1 MYEIIR
7 IVNKLKPKY
16 IFWEN
21 VENLLSN
28 GKRGHIYNFKKYKNT
43 MQKLGYNC
51 YYQVLN
57 SEDYGVPQS
66 RNRVFTLCIR
76 QDIDDLQFTF
86 PLKQKLKR
94 KYIELL
100 EENYTDYNINI
111 ILKENHLRRLKNH
124 ETYSTDYGFGG
135 KIIENDDV
143 FPTLLACYGSASGN
157 GGAIKCKEGYRRLT
171 PRECWRLM
179 DFTDI
184 EYEKAKAVCADT
196 PLTNQAGNSIVVG
209 VLKEVICCLFYRQYK
224 QNIIIN
230 NLVRIL
236 SNNGIEKIEIIEK
249 KKVILEVNGKSS
261 LYLDGKGTYF
271 TVKLENYDDLE
282 LKNIFNQK
290 CVKNSKSKKLSS
302 NVDVDDWVFKV
313 RDNCIKFIEAINYEF
328 SRNGFATQTVKLDME
343 YLLRFFN
350 REGKSDLKTK
360 QLKQYLEILKN
371 ITIGF
376 YSTEDGQA
384 LGEYINMKLCN
395 VEETKIIKDD
405 IYFTFSDELYDQL
418 KNNGTY
424 VYMPKEALTDRNTD
438 LMFKAIVEHII
449 EFKGTEEENIIPV
462 TKLYDYLGLPEYK
475 EGEKHF
481 GRIILDPFNKALD
494 NIIYMNWKY
503 DKQHNGRYKKW
514 IDANIIIDW
523 KMSPFIPNVDEEA
536 YSKLE

>member
-7 IVNKLKPKY
+7 IVNKLRPKY

-21 VENLLSN
+21 VENLLST
-28 GKRGHIYNFKKYKNT
+28 GKKGHIYNFKKYKKT
-43 MQKLGYNC
+43 MEKLGYNC

-94 KYIELL
+94 KYIDLL
-100 EENYTDYNINI
+100 EDNYSDYNINI
-111 ILKENHLRRLKNH
+111 ILKENHLKRLKNSDN
-124 ETYSTDYGFGG
+124 YSVEYGFGG
-135 KIIENDDV
+135 KIIETDDV
-143 FPTLLACYGSASGN
+143 FPTLLACYGAASGN

-179 DFTDI
+179 DFTDK
-184 EYEKAKAVCADT
+184 EYEQAATVCANT
-196 PLTNQAGNSIVVG
+196 PLTQQAGNSIVVG
-209 VLKEVICCLFYRQYK
+209 VLKEIICCLFYRQYK
-224 QNIIIN
+224 QNAIIN

-236 SNNGIEKIEIIEK
+236 LKNGIEKIEIIEDK
-249 KKVILEVNGKSS
+249 KIVLEVNGKSS

-302 NVDVDDWVFKV
+302 NVDIDDWVFKV

-328 SRNGFATQTVKLDME
+328 SKACFATSTVKISME
-343 YLLRFFN
+343 YLLKFFN
-350 REGKSDLKTK
+350 RTRKSDLKTK
-360 QLKQYLEILKN
+360 QLVQYLEILKN
-371 ITIGF
+371 IIIGF
-376 YSTEDGQA
+376 YYTENGQNI
-384 LGEYINMKLCN
+384 GKYVNMKLCD
-395 VEETKIIKDD
+395 VEKTKIIKDN
-405 IYFTFSDELYDQL
+405 IYFTLSDKLYEHL
-418 KNNGTY
+418 KSSGTY
-424 VYMPKEALTDRNTD
+424 VYMPKEAFYSVNTD
-438 LMFKAIVEHII
+438 LMFKAIVEHKI

-481 GRIILDPFNKALD
+481 GRKIMQPFEKALND
-494 NIIYMNWKY
+494 IAYLNWKY
-503 DKQHNGRYKKW
+503 DKEHITTYKKW
-514 IDANIIIDW
+514 ITSRIMVEW
-523 KMSPFIPNVDEEA
+523 KMDPFIPNVDEEA
-536 YSKLE
+536 YWK